1 MFRALALGVVLALG
15 TSVLGPTTS
24 ASAQSADEQ
33 AICKD
38 DAFRICS
45 HTIPDRERTFQCMI
59 QNKDALSPG
68 CRSVMAR
75 LLPPEPAPQKR
86 KPASFS
92 RSASTDPDGEKAATR
107 SRKGG
112 PLNLNPPA
120 TR

>member
-1 MFRALALGVVLALG
+1 MFRIIALGVVL
-15 TSVLGPTTS
+15 VLGAATS
-24 ASAQSADEQ
+24 ATAQTADEQ
-33 AICKD
+33 AMCKD
-38 DAFRICS
+38 DAFRLCQ

-68 CRSVMAR
+68 CRTVMAR
-75 LLPPEPAPQKR
+75 LLPPDPPPQKR
-86 KPASFS
+86 KPAALS
-92 RSASTDPDGEKAATR
+92 RSASTDPDGEKPTR